1 MGGADAVDVMAD
13 IPWELKCPK
22 VSSHNHNSFHLRKF
36 GLYSGECSGSVVE
49 CLIWDRVVASLSL
62 TRGTVLCP

>member
-1 MGGADAVDVMAD
+1 MAD

-36 GLYSGECSGSVVE
+36 GLSLVEFSGSVVE
-49 CLIWDRVVASLSL
+49 CLTWDRGLLV
-62 TRGTVLCP
+62 

>member
-22 VSSHNHNSFHLRKF
+22 VSSHNHNFFHLRKF
-36 GLYSGECSGSVVE
+36 GLSSEDYSGSVVE
-49 CLIWDRVVASLSL
+49 CLTWDRWVSSLSL
-62 TRGTVLCP
+62 TRVTVLCP